1 MARAKLSAVET
12 GARRKAKKKK
22 KTRTRLGYL
31 VGRSTDGTSKEK
43 AKKRKEWHERASR
56 LSAGGFPGPH
66 TSLREKYQLPWK
78 FHLNHRLV
86 NDSDLSNFL
95 QFRFCRLLEIF
106 MHLKI
111 KRKGIVEVKKKN
123 GGSWYINIP
132 KSRYRLSSITI
143 DVSLFPFYFIST
155 LIPIFNT

>member
-106 MHLKI
+106 MHLKTE
-111 KRKGIVEVKKKN
+111 RKGIVEVKKEK
-123 GGSWYINIP
+123 WRKLVYKYTK
-132 KSRYRLSSITI
+132 KSI
-143 DVSLFPFYFIST
+143 
-155 LIPIFNT
+155 

>member
-1 MARAKLSAVET
+1 MKDEKSET
-12 GARRKAKKKK
+12 FKSFENLLASRGHKVRGARQVVCCRDGRKKESQKKKK

-111 KRKGIVEVKKKN
+111 ERKGIVEVKKEK
-123 GGSWYINIP
+123 WRKLVY
-132 KSRYRLSSITI
+132 KYA
-143 DVSLFPFYFIST
+143 
-155 LIPIFNT
+155 